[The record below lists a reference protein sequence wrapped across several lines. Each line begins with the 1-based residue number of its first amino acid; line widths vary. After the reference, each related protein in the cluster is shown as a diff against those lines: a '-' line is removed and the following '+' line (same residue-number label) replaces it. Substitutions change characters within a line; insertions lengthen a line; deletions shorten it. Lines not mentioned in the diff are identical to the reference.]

1 MPIVV
6 PLKDQIKMD
15 FVFMSRTYFRHSR
28 LIFAVLVLK
37 MAPLSLFLTRDI
49 LNSVFYY
56 LFVMSQVWHRRI
68 SQAAQVAAFPEKIQ
82 DVFAL
87 AHNAWAKEMHF
98 EELGKINKDV
108 FLQHGCSIYYFRK
121 KM

>member
-1 MPIVV
+1 
-6 PLKDQIKMD
+6 
-15 FVFMSRTYFRHSR
+15 
-28 LIFAVLVLK
+28 
-37 MAPLSLFLTRDI
+37 
-49 LNSVFYY
+49 
-56 LFVMSQVWHRRI
+56 MSQVWHRRI
-68 SQAAQVAAFPEKIQ
+68 SQAAQAAAFPEKIQ

-121 KM
+121 KNEICETVMYKQKASIIVS

>member
-1 MPIVV
+1 MDVV
-6 PLKDQIKMD
+6 YS
-15 FVFMSRTYFRHSR
+15 SRTYFRHSR

-37 MAPLSLFLTRDI
+37 MAPLSSFCCHRYSKLSL
-49 LNSVFYY
+49 YY

-68 SQAAQVAAFPEKIQ
+68 SQAAQAAAFPEKLQ

-98 EELGKINKDV
+98 EELGKISKDILLELSAK
-108 FLQHGCSIYYFRK
+108 FSLNHQFD
-121 KM
+121 